1 MFTRRDRTQKS
12 VSGFSIDRLITEIA
26 CGLTPACNTSQRRTM
41 KELDGPRTVMLTP
54 FGKHSKELRS
64 TGQKESHLCLQ
75 KDKYAALQMKTIYR
89 NQPKC
94 MGLKYQVRTYI

>member
-12 VSGFSIDRLITEIA
+12 VSGFSIDSLITEIA

-54 FGKHSKELRS
+54 LANIAKSS
-64 TGQKESHLCLQ
+64 DLQ
-75 KDKYAALQMKTIYR
+75 GRKRAIYVCKKTNMLHCR
-89 NQPKC
+89 
-94 MGLKYQVRTYI
+94 